1 MTEAASRSRAK
12 DQPSHQD
19 LLEQINGRFN
29 LLDRRFDGIEARL
42 ERGEKRFDRLE
53 ETMKDASEAR
63 EHMALS
69 LASIQATQAAAQVAA
84 DASKNPP
91 WYMSWKPI
99 AAIVALALFA
109 GAGLTALAIAGL
121 DIVPK
126 LTAIKDAV
134 QP

>member
-1 MTEAASRSRAK
+1 MTETASRLRAK

-19 LLEQINGRFN
+19 LLTQINGRFD
-29 LLDRRFDGIEARL
+29 LLDRRFDAVEDRL
-42 ERGEKRFDRLE
+42 ARGEKRFDRLE

-69 LASIQATQAAAQVAA
+69 LASIQARQAAAQAA
-84 DASKNPP
+84 AEASKNPP
-91 WYMSWKPI
+91 WYMGWKPV

-126 LTAIKDAV
+126 LAAIKDAV